1 MVTIYNDTITDEIVD
16 VARMIS
22 KFQKDDVKVITPTNI
37 LEVRYEKMSETQ
49 TVDRNQEQT
58 SPKRE

>member
-16 VARMIS
+16 VAKMIS
-22 KFQKDDVKVITPTNI
+22 KVQKDDVKVITPTDI
-37 LEVRYEKMSETQ
+37 LEVRYEKISETQ